1 MAKDGKVDVYKAYCE
16 STDEKIAD
24 SPNEL
29 AFPSAVTD
37 VSAILESVM

>member
-1 MAKDGKVDVYKAYCE
+1 MAEDGKAGVYKADCE